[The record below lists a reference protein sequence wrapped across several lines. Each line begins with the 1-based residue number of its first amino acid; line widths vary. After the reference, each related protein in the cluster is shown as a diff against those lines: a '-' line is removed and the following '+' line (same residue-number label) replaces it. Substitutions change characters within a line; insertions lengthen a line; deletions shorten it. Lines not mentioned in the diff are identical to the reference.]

1 MMEPRVSGLQVV
13 PANLPR
19 HRFVQGVHA
28 DPHPGEE
35 AHEALRVLVSTVGD
49 GVGAGAH
56 ISCELGHLEEVV
68 VQSGLALALQG
79 HDIRDAMSRSVPLQ
93 QRRECLIRHIALA
106 HQAPGTVEAVEIAA
120 GCDFKLS
127 NHAEPRGYRTT
138 LVTTSMRQRP
148 SMHEFEQI
156 VK

>member
-68 VQSGLALALQG
+68 VQGGIAFALEG
-79 HDIRDAMSRSVPLQ
+79 YDVGDAMGV
-93 QRRECLIRHIALA
+93 
-106 HQAPGTVEAVEIAA
+106 
-120 GCDFKLS
+120 
-127 NHAEPRGYRTT
+127 N
-138 LVTTSMRQRP
+138 VTRQ
-148 SMHEFEQI
+148 
-156 VK
+156 